1 MHANTHTTMALPTRR
16 NRSDHRAPS
25 RPDTCQAACR
35 PESRRQPACEPGGT
49 LPRPACG
56 RLCDF
61 DQPNNPDQRAPQPD
75 QEAKPDQ
82 SDRQPKTDQPAT
94 SPRTSALASATASKP
109 WSPGSNR
116 SRTPI
121 TAGPSTLTD
130 DRPTEPK
137 RRPSPRPRPEDEWSP
152 GRMRPTVKPSWSD
165 RFASRVRGESGMSTA
180 EYAVGTLAAVAFAG
194 VLLKV
199 LTSGPV
205 QTALSDLIERAL
217 S

>member
-1 MHANTHTTMALPTRR
+1 MQANTHTTMALPTRPDR
-16 NRSDHRAPS
+16 RDHRAPS

-35 PESRRQPACEPGGT
+35 PESRRQPACEPGVT
-49 LPRPACG
+49 HPRPECG

-61 DQPNNPDQRAPQPD
+61 DRPENTDQPGPQPD
-75 QEAKPDQ
+75 QEATTNQTDQ
-82 SDRQPKTDQPAT
+82 ETDQPAA
-94 SPRTSALASATASKP
+94 SPRTNAVAPVAATKP

-130 DRPTEPK
+130 DRPTPQR

-152 GRMRPTVKPSWSD
+152 GRMQGTAKPRWGD
-165 RFASRVRGESGMSTA
+165 RFASRMRGESGMSTA

-205 QTALSDLIERAL
+205 QSALSDLIERAL